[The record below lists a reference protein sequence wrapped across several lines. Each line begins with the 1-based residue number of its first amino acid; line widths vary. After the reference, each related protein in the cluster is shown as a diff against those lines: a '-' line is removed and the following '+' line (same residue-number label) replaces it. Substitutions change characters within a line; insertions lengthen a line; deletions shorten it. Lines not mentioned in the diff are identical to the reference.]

1 MSMSNEDKEAIKLT
15 TIMALNG
22 TGDFNYINSDVDDE
36 NNLTIWYVP
45 KQLNEN
51 ATIKTLGV
59 IIGVYLG
66 VIQSNP
72 DISNAQIFVGT
83 EGDELGSLYCLRSW
97 IPNNGNLTDDQ
108 IANLVLKIFGTFKDL
123 S

>member
-97 IPNNGNLTDDQ
+97 ILNNGNLTDDQ
-108 IANLVLKIFGTFKDL
+108 IANLVLKIFGTFEDL